1 MRTAGEGKTVPSS
14 TVSISK
20 GEEDGDRWR
29 GCEHFEFVRRETMVL
44 TSRAGLAER
53 ERARGVSEMGQGE
66 DAGTRRGHRCG
77 PPGRI
82 LFPFFYFLS
91 SLSLSCV
98 YFPRC
103 KINPY
108 HLLVT

>member
-1 MRTAGEGKTVPSS
+1 VPSS

-20 GEEDGDRWR
+20 GEEDGDRWQ
-29 GCEHFEFVRRETMVL
+29 GCEHFEFLRRRETMVL
-44 TSRAGLAER
+44 TSGAGLAER
-53 ERARGVSEMGQGE
+53 ERARGGSKMGQGE
-66 DAGTRRGHRCG
+66 DTGARRGHWASEQNS
-77 PPGRI
+77 I
-82 LFPFFYFLS
+82 SFFLFPFF
-91 SLSLSCV
+91 SLSCV

>member
-1 MRTAGEGKTVPSS
+1 VR
-14 TVSISK
+14 
-20 GEEDGDRWR
+20 
-29 GCEHFEFVRRETMVL
+29 RRETMVL
-44 TSRAGLAER
+44 TSGAGLAER
-53 ERARGVSEMGQGE
+53 ERARGGLEMGRGE
-66 DAGTRRGHRCG
+66 DAGARRGHRCG
-77 PPGRI
+77 PPGKI

-91 SLSLSCV
+91 SLSLSLSYV